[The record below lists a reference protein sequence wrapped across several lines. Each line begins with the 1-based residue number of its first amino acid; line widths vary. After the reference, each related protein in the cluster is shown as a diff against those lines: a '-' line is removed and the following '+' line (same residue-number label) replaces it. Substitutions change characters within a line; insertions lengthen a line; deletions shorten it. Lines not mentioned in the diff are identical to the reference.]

1 MGELAALKVA
11 RRTGLEAAPSVRL
24 VEDKANRQHS
34 IPGQSAATVDPGCSP
49 GYSPGCSPGYNP
61 VAHTAVV
68 EDSHLVEAGKV
79 SLSRRQ

>member
-11 RRTGLEAAPSVRL
+11 RRIGLEAAPSVRL
-24 VEDKANRQHS
+24 VEDKATRQHS
-34 IPGQSAATVDPGCSP
+34 IPGLEAAAVAPGCSP
-49 GYSPGCSPGYNP
+49 GRSPGYNP

-68 EDSHLVEAGKV
+68 EDSLLVEAGKV